1 MTLRKNR
8 LRLGEISLVL
18 ATSLL
23 VLLSGCTPEDDATAP
38 VQDVELPE
46 WIDSVSPVPG
56 AEAAPT
62 DIIEVHHNERAE
74 FRGVRIIID
83 GTDVTSY
90 AVINKQDRTVGEI
103 DNADDQQFDGEGL
116 LTYDPN
122 SQQVP
127 VTIDPGEHT
136 VRLEQVRIPQE
147 GAQMEVLD
155 TFEWSFS
162 VR

>member
-1 MTLRKNR
+1 MTLRKSRVR
-8 LRLGEISLVL
+8 LSHISAVL
-18 ATSLL
+18 AMSLL

-46 WIDSVSPVPG
+46 WIDSVSPFPG

-62 DIIEVHHNERAE
+62 DIIVVQHNERAE

-90 AVINKQDRTVGEI
+90 AVIDQQDPPVGDI
-103 DNADDQQFDGEGL
+103 DNADNQQFDAEGL

-122 SQQVP
+122 SEQVP

-136 VRLEQVRIPQE
+136 VTLEQVRIPEE

-155 TFEWSFS
+155 TFEWSFT